1 MKRIVIS
8 CLLLLVALSSGCKN
22 TYSVKTKIH
31 SDGSFEKTIVCDGD
45 SLGIYKLSLPYVF
58 SDGWKIVTEK
68 KTEGDKKFI
77 TTATKRYQSIDELQ
91 SELTKGMSSST
102 LRVESHID
110 KHFRWF
116 FTYYTYTDTIPAY
129 GRFKQAVPFESVFSP
144 GEIKEMKDG
153 KDSLVK
159 KRVDEYWLRNI
170 VEEFIDR
177 LIVRSQE
184 LNDPALAPARW
195 QEKRHILAEQIIKQE
210 VSKTEDFTA
219 LLETTLQT
227 RSAKKLT
234 KAIDTTLAEV
244 MEKVKQENDLETN
257 FTNEVVMPG
266 ILITS
271 NSPNVEGS
279 RLIWDC
285 HPNQFFD
292 TVMTAESRMLNLW
305 AVIVTSA
312 VGLALVAGLLIPVFR
327 MKSVRPDRTPF
338 F

>member
-22 TYSVKTKIH
+22 TYTVKTKIH
-31 SDGSFEKTIVCDGD
+31 LDGSFEKTIVCEGD
-45 SLGIYKLSLPYVF
+45 SLGLYKLSLPYVF
-58 SDGWKIVTEK
+58 SDGWKIETQK

-102 LRVESHID
+102 LRVESHIE
-110 KHFRWF
+110 KQFRWF

-129 GRFKQAVPFESVFSP
+129 GRFKQAVPFETAFTP
-144 GEIKEMKDG
+144 AEIKQMKDG
-153 KDSLVK
+153 NDSLLK

-177 LIVRSQE
+177 LIVRAQI
-184 LNDPALAPARW
+184 LNDAALAPARW
-195 QEKRHILAEQIIKQE
+195 QEKRAFLAEQIIKQE
-210 VSKTEDFTA
+210 ISKPEEFTP

-227 RSAKKLT
+227 PSAKKLT
-234 KAIDTTLAEV
+234 KAVDTTLNEV
-244 MEKVKQENDLETN
+244 MEKVKQENDLETH

-271 NSPNVEGS
+271 NAQEVEGA
-279 RLIWDC
+279 RVVWDC
-285 HPNQFFD
+285 RPHQFFD

-305 AVIVTSA
+305 AVIATGI

-327 MKSVRPDRTPF
+327 VRAGCADRAL
-338 F
+338 